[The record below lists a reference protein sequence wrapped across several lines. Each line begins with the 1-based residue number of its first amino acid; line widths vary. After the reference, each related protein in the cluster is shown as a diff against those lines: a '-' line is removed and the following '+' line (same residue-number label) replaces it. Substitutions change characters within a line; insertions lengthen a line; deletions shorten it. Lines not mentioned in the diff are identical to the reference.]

1 MANESNVVTVTVILQ
16 PGGITRQGFGIP
28 LILSNTGNAWG
39 TPELVRTYA
48 DIDSVEADFATTTPE
63 YQAANALFAQPIK
76 PALIMIGKGPSKPT
90 QIKDLSISSVVAGQA
105 YTVNVY
111 SDGALQQVS
120 YTAEAAAAWQ
130 ASHAYTVGQ
139 LISNDTGKFYIC
151 ITAGTSAA
159 GPATGPSGTNAN
171 ITDGT
176 AHWMYSG
183 AGAVADASN
192 DAIVYNLQ
200 NALNALAA
208 PAANFTATLS
218 GSVGSKILVSTGDAA
233 GNWFA
238 LEPLASGDISAVSNL
253 MAIVDVTTNPGVASD
268 LADILSANS
277 AWYALVLLFKS
288 AAIVAT
294 PSTGAAAW
302 CESNERLLLASFSDT
317 ASATTA
323 YSGGTDALHTLA
335 AAGYSYTAGMWH
347 PRDYEWFDAAKLG
360 YFLPLEPGSDNW
372 RLKTLSGVTAL
383 SGGAY
388 DPATGNLALTVAG
401 GPLNIMIG
409 KVGDTDG
416 LTQLSDSFAPV
427 SITKDGSPVGNLAG
441 VEVDEHGYL
450 TASYDTGFVRRIYQ
464 IPLVDVPNINGLT
477 SLSNQTYQV
486 SPSSG
491 SFFLWDAGTGPTGK
505 VVGYAREELSGKRM
519 QDITHPSDL
528 PANTRLVAAISYA
541 GRPRPAVTSTAL
553 TRK

>member
-372 RLKTLSGVTAL
+372 RLKTYVGVTACNFTGTQYTNLIARRAALYYVLGGLSVDGGNGQVCSTTYLFIDIRRDIDWYRINLQADLVDLEIQSNKLASTNSGRRIIATTIKARNDIGVQKGVISPDVPQTVYVPPAGTPGSYNATTRAL
-383 SGGAY
+383 SGIT
-388 DPATGNLALTVAG
+388 TGWTLANAVNSMAVLV
-401 GPLNIMIG
+401 N
-409 KVGDTDG
+409 
-416 LTQLSDSFAPV
+416 V
-427 SITKDGSPVGNLAG
+427 SQG
-441 VEVDEHGYL
+441 
-450 TASYDTGFVRRIYQ
+450 
-464 IPLVDVPNINGLT
+464 
-477 SLSNQTYQV
+477 
-486 SPSSG
+486 
-491 SFFLWDAGTGPTGK
+491 
-505 VVGYAREELSGKRM
+505 
-519 QDITHPSDL
+519 
-528 PANTRLVAAISYA
+528 
-541 GRPRPAVTSTAL
+541 
-553 TRK
+553 